1 MQFFSERAGLDFL
14 KRFRPESPSV
24 DFKNI
29 DGFIGAIVAD
39 GKATL
44 NELKTI
50 YSLED
55 AFLMWEVIAVTR
67 YNEYLAIEHAKKQTK
82 GR

>member
-1 MQFFSERAGLDFL
+1 M
-14 KRFRPESPSV
+14 
-24 DFKNI
+24 
-29 DGFIGAIVAD
+29 DGFIGSIIAD

-55 AFLMWEVIAVTR
+55 AFTMYEIIAVTK
-67 YNEYLAIEHAKKQTK
+67 YNEFLAIEHAKKK
-82 GR
+82 SKVKE

>member
-1 MQFFSERAGLDFL
+1 MLFFSKWASLDFL
-14 KRFRPESPSV
+14 KRYRPEIAYV
-24 DFKNI
+24 DFQNI
-29 DGFIGAIVAD
+29 DHFIGAIVAN

-44 NELKTI
+44 HELKTI

-67 YNEYLAIEHAKKQTK
+67 YNEYLAVQHANKQN
-82 GR
+82 RR